1 MVLLT
6 LFNSKT
12 LLWKPKIKTDNI
24 LLYIRWQNHLLPQI
38 SSKMHFVLCGEQ
50 GSDFTSCE
58 DVTILALAQKYTDQL
73 EWDHREYI
81 EFEIGFNMFAMN
93 ISSSYI
99 NKNFEVVSVENTSMA
114 IFPGNFNGKVICRQ
128 TIS

>member
-1 MVLLT
+1 
-6 LFNSKT
+6 
-12 LLWKPKIKTDNI
+12 
-24 LLYIRWQNHLLPQI
+24 
-38 SSKMHFVLCGEQ
+38 MHFVLCGEQ

-58 DVTILALAQKYTDQL
+58 DVKILALAQKY
-73 EWDHREYI
+73 I
-81 EFEIGFNMFAMN
+81 NMFAMN

-99 NKNFEVVSVENTSMA
+99 NKNFEVVSVDNTSMA

>member
-1 MVLLT
+1 
-6 LFNSKT
+6 
-12 LLWKPKIKTDNI
+12 
-24 LLYIRWQNHLLPQI
+24 
-38 SSKMHFVLCGEQ
+38 MHFVLCGEQ
-50 GSDFTSCE
+50 GSDFTYCE
-58 DVTILALAQKYTDQL
+58 DVKILALAQKYIDQL

-114 IFPGNFNGKVICRQ
+114 ILTEKLFVDRQ
-128 TIS
+128 YLSQCLPRFYVCIRQLI